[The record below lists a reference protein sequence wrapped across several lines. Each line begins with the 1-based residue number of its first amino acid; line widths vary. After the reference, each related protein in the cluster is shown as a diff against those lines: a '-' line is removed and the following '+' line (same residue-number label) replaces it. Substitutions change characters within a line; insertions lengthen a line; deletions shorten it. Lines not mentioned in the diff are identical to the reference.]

1 MYVDQEVTVPT
12 HGIVTSAHEP
22 PVKENNRTHTSV
34 AERKPSE
41 GEYFKIWQRTI
52 FCGYTVDMPA

>member
-22 PVKENNRTHTSV
+22 PVKGNNRTHTSV
-34 AERKPSE
+34 AERK

-52 FCGYTVDMPA
+52 LWVYS